1 MFKPISIAAVAFL
14 IGTAAASAQSS
25 LDNVLSQLRSQGYR
39 QVEVERENGRVS
51 IEAHRG
57 TDERRLVYNA
67 RTGALLSDTADRDR
81 ARYHDR
87 DSWTPARTPT
97 RPGVRRG
104 NDGNPASVLGRAGL
118 GSVFGK
124 LRSEGYRDIE
134 TDQRR
139 GLIRIEAHKG
149 SVERQLVYNA
159 RTGELLSDRV
169 HRERDRNWDRDRDRH
184 RTGDWDRDRHRT
196 GDRARARH
204 RAGDRDRDRNRTGDW
219 DRDRNRAGDWDR
231 DRDRNRTG
239 GWDRDGNRDRDRD
252 RDGRRSG
259 GHQASGNGGWGDSS
273 NDGRGGGRRNDDGA
287 GRDRGGRDGGDDRG
301 GRGRGGDRGNG
312 KKRD

>member
-1 MFKPISIAAVAFL
+1 MFKPISIAALALL
-14 IGTAAASAQSS
+14 IGTAASAQSS

-51 IEAHRG
+51 IEAQRG

-87 DSWTPARTPT
+87 DSWTPTRTPA

-104 NDGNPASVLGRAGL
+104 NDNNSASVLGRAGL
-118 GSVFGK
+118 GSVFGM
-124 LRSEGYRDIE
+124 LRSQGYRDIE

-139 GLIRIEAHKG
+139 GLIKIEAQKG
-149 SVERQLVYNA
+149 SVERELVYNA

-169 HRERDRNWDRDRDRH
+169 NRDRDRNWD
-184 RTGDWDRDRHRT
+184 
-196 GDRARARH
+196 GDRNW
-204 RAGDRDRDRNRTGDW
+204 DRDRDRNRTGDW
-219 DRDRNRAGDWDR
+219 DRDRDRNRTGDWDR

-239 GWDRDGNRDRDRD
+239 DWDRDRDRNRTGDWDRDRDGNRDGNRDRDRD

-259 GHQASGNGGWGDSS
+259 GAQASGNGGWGDNA
-273 NDGRGGGRRNDDGA
+273 NDGRGGHRGNDDSA
-287 GRDRGGRDGGDDRG
+287 GRDRGGREAGDDRG

-312 KKRD
+312 KNRD